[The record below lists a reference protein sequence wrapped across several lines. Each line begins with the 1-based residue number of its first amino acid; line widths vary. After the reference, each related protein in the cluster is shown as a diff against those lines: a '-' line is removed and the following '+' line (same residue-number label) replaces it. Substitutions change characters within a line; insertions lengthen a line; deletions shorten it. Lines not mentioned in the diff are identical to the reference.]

1 MTWGLSGG
9 FMSDHLPEQL
19 VVCESYVYEML
30 FFSFVLSCTF
40 ILNLYMLAVGSLF
53 IFLNSSAND
62 SSV

>member
-1 MTWGLSGG
+1 
-9 FMSDHLPEQL
+9 MSDHLPEQL

-53 IFLNSSAND
+53 IFLNSSAKD